1 MTAAR
6 ILVLSSVA
14 PNYAHFRAGQTVLAH
29 LLEALAQGGL
39 DVRYAVAEPQLH
51 ADPVSQARLEQA
63 GAKVLPG
70 PPPEMAAVRPGSP
83 VMRGINLIGEAID
96 PVRGRDDPYFA
107 APEIEAKR
115 LVSSGADAAI
125 LFWDTAYEQVA
136 EALTDRG
143 MPVFGYLARPPF
155 ASAQATLPQR
165 RAGLRRYVEG
175 LRLNTKAR
183 RHFSRLRK
191 LTGAKNICA
200 LDAAWYSREGVAC
213 RYLPN
218 TWPDPS
224 GDDWAA
230 VRAAAEGRRC
240 GVHILGNIGGLNA
253 TGNSYGMTYL
263 ADHVLPLLDRH
274 MSGMEWT
281 VNICG
286 RFELPPE
293 LTRLTQHN
301 HIALRGFVPD
311 IDDEVAGNHIFLLLN
326 NAGPYTGGYTRV
338 IYAFATGACLIAH
351 RRLADSMPEL
361 VSGENCLLGETPQ
374 QIADMI
380 AQAAGDPELRSRI
393 GAAARRTYVD
403 CYHPSRIAGGLRD
416 MVTGRVH

>member
-1 MTAAR
+1 MFAMRLPNRNRMPIRFRKRAWSRRAQRCFPGRRPKWLPFGPARRSCAA
-6 ILVLSSVA
+6 S
-14 PNYAHFRAGQTVLAH
+14 
-29 LLEALAQGGL
+29 
-39 DVRYAVAEPQLH
+39 
-51 ADPVSQARLEQA
+51 
-63 GAKVLPG
+63 
-70 PPPEMAAVRPGSP
+70 
-83 VMRGINLIGEAID
+83 NLIREAID

-136 EALTDRG
+136 EALTDHG

-230 VRAAAEGRRC
+230 VRVAAEGRRS

-253 TGNSYGMTYL
+253 TGNSYGMAYL

-274 MSGMEWT
+274 MPGMEWT

-293 LTRLTQHN
+293 LTRLTQHR

-361 VSGENCLLGETPQ
+361 VERRKLPARRN
-374 QIADMI
+374 
-380 AQAAGDPELRSRI
+380 
-393 GAAARRTYVD
+393 AAADRRHDRSGRERTRYCDRASGRRRGGLTLD
-403 CYHPSRIAGGLRD
+403 CYHPSRIAAGLRD
-416 MVTGRVH
+416 MITDGVCIDACRHGQHRWLSN